1 MNNDQQVD
9 MVNKPIHYQTASG
22 LQPID
27 VIEKFGINFHLGN
40 AIKYILRAGKKGN
53 KTQDLEK
60 ALWYICRELNNEGHG
75 LYWIKENGT
84 HGGNSAINQDK
95 SAKETHK

>member
-9 MVNKPIHYQTASG
+9 MVNKPSHYQTASG

-27 VIEKFGINFHLGN
+27 VIEKFNMNFHLGN

-60 ALWYICRELNNEGHG
+60 ALWYICRELNNEGYG
-75 LYWIKENGT
+75 LYWIKENAT
-84 HGGNSAINQDK
+84 HGGDFTINQDQHATK
-95 SAKETHK
+95 AQK